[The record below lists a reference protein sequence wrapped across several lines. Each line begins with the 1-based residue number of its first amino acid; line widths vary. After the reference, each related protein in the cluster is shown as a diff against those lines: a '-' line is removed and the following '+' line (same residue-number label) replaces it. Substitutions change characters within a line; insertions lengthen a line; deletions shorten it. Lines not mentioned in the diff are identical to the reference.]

1 MRRSLSVV
9 SMALAMAAARAAIAA
24 EPDADPPAGEVAP
37 EPSAQSQEEALA
49 TELFNAARDLMAA
62 GRLSEACPK
71 LAESA
76 RLAQKVGTLGKLAEC
91 EEKLGQLV
99 RARARWQQA
108 MNLAR
113 ALGDERLPI
122 VERELARVDGIV
134 PKLLVSIAGKPPA
147 GLSIQVDGVELGASG
162 VGMPLPLDPGPHTV
176 SVSAKGKQPW
186 TASVALKADGAT
198 APLTVPSLKDA
209 EAPRAPGPSDDAA
222 DKQEGGARRSPLAIT
237 GMVAAGTGVLAIG
250 AGAVFGV
257 RAQSKLAE
265 SNRQGCAGDR
275 CTPEAAA
282 TRDEARAAGNAAT
295 ALFIAGGALAA
306 GGIALWLLAPEPA
319 APRAPK
325 IQALAGAG
333 PGGAS
338 VSIQGRW

>member
-9 SMALAMAAARAAIAA
+9 SMALAMTAARPAIAA
-24 EPDADPPAGEVAP
+24 EQDTDPPAAEPAP
-37 EPSAQSQEEALA
+37 EPAAQSQEEALA

-62 GRLSEACPK
+62 GRLAEACPK
-71 LAESA
+71 LVESA

-113 ALGDERLPI
+113 AQGDERLPI

-134 PKLLVSIAGKPPA
+134 PKLLVSVAGKPPT
-147 GLSIQVDGVELGASG
+147 GLVIRVDGVELGASG

-176 SVSAKGKQPW
+176 SVSATGKQPW

-209 EAPRAPGPSDDAA
+209 EAPRAPVAGDDT

-237 GMVAAGTGVLAIG
+237 GMVAAGTGVLALG
-250 AGAVFGV
+250 AGTVFGV

-265 SNRQGCAGDR
+265 SNEQGCVGDR

-282 TRDEARAAGNAAT
+282 TRDEARAAGNVAT

-306 GGIALWLLAPEPA
+306 GGIVLWLLAPEPA

-333 PGGAS
+333 PSGAS